1 MPRNR
6 DHARDHHDE
15 ASPKPLLA
23 IACHYVDQSG
33 KCSCQ
38 ETYKTMGIQ
47 IAVSAKD
54 FLGAVKL
61 NHLAHDIREASN
73 TTQ

>member
-1 MPRNR
+1 
-6 DHARDHHDE
+6 
-15 ASPKPLLA
+15 
-23 IACHYVDQSG
+23 
-33 KCSCQ
+33 
-38 ETYKTMGIQ
+38 MGIQ

-73 TTQ
+73 NIHNESLDSSLIKI